1 MYGEGNRTKS
11 QMLAGCNISCTSHV
25 KLYLCVPCYSVLRA
39 AIARF
44 LRFEVET
51 PPTLPPPHVTAGVE
65 LDAWQ
70 WTASETCTPVQPDV
84 LFQGYKKLQH
94 QLGTYTDAQLN

>member
-25 KLYLCVPCYSVLRA
+25 KLYLCVPCYSLFRT

-44 LRFEVET
+44 FRFEVET
-51 PPTLPPPHVTAGVE
+51 PPILPPPPMSQRE
-65 LDAWQ
+65 
-70 WTASETCTPVQPDV
+70 SS
-84 LFQGYKKLQH
+84 
-94 QLGTYTDAQLN
+94 

>member
-25 KLYLCVPCYSVLRA
+25 KLYLYVPCYSLFRA

-44 LRFEVET
+44 FRFVVE
-51 PPTLPPPHVTAGVE
+51 PPPPPPYVTAGVE
-65 LDAWQ
+65 LDA
-70 WTASETCTPVQPDV
+70 
-84 LFQGYKKLQH
+84 
-94 QLGTYTDAQLN
+94 

>member
-25 KLYLCVPCYSVLRA
+25 KLDLCVPCYSLFRA

-44 LRFEVET
+44 FRFEVET
-51 PPTLPPPHVTAGVE
+51 PPPHVTAGVE
-65 LDAWQ
+65 LDA
-70 WTASETCTPVQPDV
+70 
-84 LFQGYKKLQH
+84 
-94 QLGTYTDAQLN
+94 